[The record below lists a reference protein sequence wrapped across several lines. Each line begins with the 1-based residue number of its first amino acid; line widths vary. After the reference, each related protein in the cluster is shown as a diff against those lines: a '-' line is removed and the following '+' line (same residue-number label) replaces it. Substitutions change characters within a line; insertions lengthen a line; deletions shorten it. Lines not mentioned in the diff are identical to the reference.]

1 MVVCHLATTS
11 LSRCVVSLAHAT
23 VHTLTSTQYMV
34 FNIQLTLITTNKCHY
49 SYIATTT
56 AIIDATIVTIVTVSS
71 GNTIAACDQG
81 KLIIAWLLH
90 LMMLP
95 LHTQSLPMTG
105 LATTKVDTLNNI
117 VANSK
122 FPNLWLDRGPTTSAG
137 PNGQPRNFDINL
149 NLNGHS
155 TTKSLPT
162 FSLAETTLPHII
174 NALEVYSA
182 GSSRRR
188 PPVAPTLIT
197 GQPPLL
203 QGSKH
208 AHIVQRVRQ
217 GRVQGNIEDI
227 VDAKL
232 QGQYDEKSVWKC
244 VDIAMKCT
252 SQGSHQRPTMAEV
265 VMQLKER
272 LELETPHD
280 RTENSNMEVSDVSQS
295 SAYVAKMLVAGI
307 GPISKL
313 MLGSL
318 DFTLAALFYSDP
330 KVFEMV

>member
-1 MVVCHLATTS
+1 MSQGTLQDHLQGRTHNAGALSQGQRLQIAVDAAQGQDSQFWVVKDNLILSTTPPTS
-11 LSRCVVSLAHAT
+11 KVRKAMCIASRC
-23 VHTLTSTQYMV
+23 
-34 FNIQLTLITTNKCHY
+34 
-49 SYIATTT
+49 
-56 AIIDATIVTIVTVSS
+56 
-71 GNTIAACDQG
+71 
-81 KLIIAWLLH
+81 
-90 LMMLP
+90 
-95 LHTQSLPMTG
+95 
-105 LATTKVDTLNNI
+105 
-117 VANSK
+117 
-122 FPNLWLDRGPTTSAG
+122 
-137 PNGQPRNFDINL
+137 
-149 NLNGHS
+149 
-155 TTKSLPT
+155 
-162 FSLAETTLPHII
+162 
-174 NALEVYSA
+174 
-182 GSSRRR
+182 
-188 PPVAPTLIT
+188 
-197 GQPPLL
+197 
-203 QGSKH
+203 
-208 AHIVQRVRQ
+208 

-307 GPISKL
+307 GPISKV